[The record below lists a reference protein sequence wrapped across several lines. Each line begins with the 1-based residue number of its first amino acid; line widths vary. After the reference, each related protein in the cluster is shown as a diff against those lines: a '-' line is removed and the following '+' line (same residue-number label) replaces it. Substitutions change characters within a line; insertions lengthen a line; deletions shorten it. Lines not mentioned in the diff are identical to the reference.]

1 MTAFVELD
9 KGLRLGIPALD
20 EEHCAIV
27 GLIDRLAREVTE
39 AGPDVPGTKFVP
51 ALRELYA
58 ITQAHFSHEEKLMES
73 MKFPGLAGHRREHAM
88 LLAEQADFIRDI
100 ETGQERLDAESL
112 AALRIWFLGHTIGSD
127 RVYAAAF
134 NDGQTSSRGD
144 RA

>member
-20 EEHCAIV
+20 EEHRAIV

>member
-73 MKFPGLAGHRREHAM
+73 MEFPGLAGHRREHAM

>member
-20 EEHCAIV
+20 EEHCAIT

-58 ITQAHFSHEEKLMES
+58 ITQAHFSHEEKMMES

-88 LLAEQADFIRDI
+88 LLAELTVFIRDI
-100 ETGQERLDAESL
+100 ETGRERLDAKSL
-112 AALRIWFLGHTIGSD
+112 AALRMWFLGHTIGSD
-127 RVYAAAF
+127 RVYAAAL
-134 NDGQTSSRGD
+134 NAGQMSIEGD
-144 RA
+144 RV